1 MDFEKML
8 DLYPPEGL
16 PEEDEDAR
24 SIHTSP
30 RKLKQMK
37 HQAELDLHGFTE
49 ESALQELSR
58 FLQRSSSQGL
68 KKVLIIF
75 GKGYHSDSR
84 PVLPGAVR
92 RYLESSPLAG
102 QLTTPPPKYGG
113 SGALWVLIRKG

>member
-1 MDFEKML
+1 MDFKRMI
-8 DLYPPEGL
+8 DLYPPQDL
-16 PEEDEDAR
+16 PEEDGEVR
-24 SIHTSP
+24 SKYTSP
-30 RKLKQMK
+30 GKLKHMK
-37 HQAELDLHGFTE
+37 HQAELDLHGFTVD
-49 ESALQELSR
+49 SALPEVSR
-58 FLQRSSSQGL
+58 FLHSSSSRGL

-75 GKGYHSDSR
+75 GKGYHSETG